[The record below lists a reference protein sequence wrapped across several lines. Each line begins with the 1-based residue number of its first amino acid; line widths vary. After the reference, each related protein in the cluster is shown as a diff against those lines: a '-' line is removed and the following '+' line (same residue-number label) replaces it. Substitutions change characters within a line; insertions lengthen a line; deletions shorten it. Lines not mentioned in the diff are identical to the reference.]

1 MNLKS
6 ATPGSSRDAGP
17 TLPSSPRD
25 AAARRSAG
33 TAERGDQ
40 QGRPPGQAT
49 ASRVRVAGGLPR
61 AQARSLPPTR
71 CSAETPEGPPWVL
84 GLVHVPAE
92 ACETLAPVSGRNLVP
107 RGTSASHPASH
118 ADVWG
123 SPAAQPWNRNALT
136 RVLGSAL
143 GLEVF
148 LTLRGEH
155 TTQYVAYYRAVPL
168 RPVSPQRV

>member
-61 AQARSLPPTR
+61 AQARLLPPTR

-92 ACETLAPVSGRNLVP
+92 ACETLTPVSGRNLVP
-107 RGTSASHPASH
+107 HATSASHPASH

-123 SPAAQPWNRNALT
+123 SPAAQLWNRNALT
-136 RVLGSAL
+136 HVLGSAL

-155 TTQYVAYYRAVPL
+155 TTQYAAYYRAVPP

>member
-1 MNLKS
+1 M
-6 ATPGSSRDAGP
+6 
-17 TLPSSPRD
+17 
-25 AAARRSAG
+25 
-33 TAERGDQ
+33 
-40 QGRPPGQAT
+40 
-49 ASRVRVAGGLPR
+49 
-61 AQARSLPPTR
+61 
-71 CSAETPEGPPWVL
+71 
-84 GLVHVPAE
+84 
-92 ACETLAPVSGRNLVP
+92 LAPVSGRNLVP

-123 SPAAQPWNRNALT
+123 SPATQPWNRNALT

-148 LTLRGEH
+148 LTLWGEH